1 MDLQVFA
8 KLLEESLTSS
18 SNPETSLPADI
29 YNKIETAV
37 SIRDAAAAGRRV
49 DLDKQGTRLWNLSS
63 KLKNTAKDGELL
75 CLGKNS
81 FFMACSLMLTRI
93 VRVFAFLLLDCA
105 QRCTQGSASSTTPV
119 MSK

>member
-1 MDLQVFA
+1 MFA
-8 KLLEESLTSS
+8 KRLEESLTSA
-18 SNPETSLPADI
+18 NPRKSLTADI

-37 SIRDAAAAGRRV
+37 SIHNAAAASKRI

-63 KLKNTAKDGELL
+63 KLKNAAKDAELL
-75 CLGKNS
+75 C
-81 FFMACSLMLTRI
+81 M

-119 MSK
+119 MSS